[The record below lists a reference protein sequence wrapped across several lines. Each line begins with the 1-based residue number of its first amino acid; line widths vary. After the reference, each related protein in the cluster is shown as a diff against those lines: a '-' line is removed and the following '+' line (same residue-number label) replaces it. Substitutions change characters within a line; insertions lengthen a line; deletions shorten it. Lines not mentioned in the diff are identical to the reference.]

1 MGKIDVS
8 IIKTFAKGKLKLSGV
23 LNSVS
28 ASYWISLCLSVAK
41 HPHSTLRHLYYRLLP
56 MAIETNITGASRHLP
71 QTQACPECKT
81 ELGAA
86 NDVYS
91 RIAVCDHCGYHFV
104 WSASHRVEHLADPGS
119 FRPIGR
125 RIQPLDFL
133 GFVDEHPYATKLISG
148 QKQTGLS
155 DAILTGRCHIGGT
168 EAVLAVLDFHF
179 MGGSMGSVVG
189 EQITFAFE
197 YATRHHLPVVTVVSS
212 GGARLQE
219 GIISLMQMP
228 KTAAAVQRFHA
239 SGLLYLSILA
249 SPTTGGVFASFA
261 SLGDV
266 ILAEPKAIVGF
277 AGPRVAEQ
285 VTGHKLPAGSHRAEM
300 LLTSGQLDAITA
312 RDNLP
317 HVVATLLKATVVHAR
332 QRRSHS
338 KHTNE
343 LPLVPAHVPRN
354 AAWESVN
361 LARHP
366 DRPTAR
372 DYIRHLSPNFLEL
385 QGDRCYGDDPT
396 VVAGLGDI
404 DGRTVIFIG
413 QERRHDARDSHIG
426 EIQTRPRPEGY
437 RKAIRMMGLAA
448 QLHCPLVTFVD
459 TAGADPGDESER
471 HGIAWSLAHC
481 LSVMSNLPVPIVTAI
496 IGEGASGGAVAFA
509 VADHILMLQNAI
521 YEVIAPEGAATI
533 LYRDAQKARQV
544 AEQLKLTASDCLQ
557 LGVVDAIIPE
567 PLSGAHTDPP
577 MVMQALQQHLLHAV
591 AELEQVPVKQLLARR
606 YRKFRRYGRFQR
618 RRYLLARATV
628 TAIGQGPVGVLVAA
642 RLHQIKDRFSIAI
655 ISRLS
660 AALGTAFERRWHH
673 A

>member
-1 MGKIDVS
+1 MS
-8 IIKTFAKGKLKLSGV
+8 ITKAFAQGKLRLSGA

-28 ASYWISLCLSVAK
+28 VASQQ
-41 HPHSTLRHLYYRLLP
+41 HLYHGFFP
-56 MAIETNITGASRHLP
+56 MAHETKITGASRPLP
-71 QTQACPECKT
+71 QPQQCPECKT

-86 NDVYS
+86 NEVYS

-104 WSASHRVEHLADPGS
+104 WSASDRVEHLADVGS
-119 FRPIGR
+119 FRTIGR
-125 RIQPLDFL
+125 DIQPIDFL
-133 GFVDEHPYATKLISG
+133 AFDDEHSYSTKLILG
-148 QKQTGLS
+148 QKQTGLR
-155 DAILTGRCHIGGT
+155 DAILTGRCRIVGT
-168 EAVLAVLDFHF
+168 ETVLAVLDFHF

-189 EQITFAFE
+189 EHITVAFE
-197 YATRHHLPVVTVVSS
+197 YATRHHLPVVTVVTT
-212 GGARLQE
+212 GGARMQE

-239 SGLLYLSILA
+239 SGLLYLSILT

-266 ILAEPKAIVGF
+266 ILAEPKALIGF

-285 VTGHKLPAGSHRAEM
+285 VTGQKLPAGSHRAEM
-300 LLTSGQLDAITA
+300 LLASGHLDAITA
-312 RDNLP
+312 RRDLP
-317 HVVATLLKATVVHAR
+317 HVVATLLKATVVHAK
-332 QRRSHS
+332 QHRSHS
-338 KHTNE
+338 IHANE
-343 LPLVPAHVPRN
+343 LPLVSAHAPGN

-404 DGRTVIFIG
+404 DGHTVIFVG
-413 QERRHDARDSHIG
+413 QERRHSAHDSQAG
-426 EIQTRPRPEGY
+426 EIQTRPRPEGF
-437 RKAIRMMGLAA
+437 RKAIRMMDLAA
-448 QLHCPLVTFVD
+448 RLRCPLVTFVD
-459 TAGADPGDESER
+459 TSGAEPGDESER

-481 LSVMSNLPVPIVTAI
+481 LSTMSSLPVPIVTAI

-533 LYRDAQKARQV
+533 LYRNAQKARQV

-567 PLSGAHTDPP
+567 PLAGAHTEPAL
-577 MVMQALQQHLLHAV
+577 VMQAFQQHLLHALT
-591 AELEQVPVKQLLARR
+591 ELEHVPVKQLLARR
-606 YRKFRRYGRFQR
+606 YRKFRRHGRFLRKQH
-618 RRYLLARATV
+618 LLTRASV
-628 TAIGQGPVGVLVAA
+628 TAVGQGQSL
-642 RLHQIKDRFSIAI
+642 LHQRKNWHLIAI
-655 ISRLS
+655 IARLS
-660 AALGTAFERRWHH
+660 TFVTHSRGHEKGLASS
-673 A
+673 